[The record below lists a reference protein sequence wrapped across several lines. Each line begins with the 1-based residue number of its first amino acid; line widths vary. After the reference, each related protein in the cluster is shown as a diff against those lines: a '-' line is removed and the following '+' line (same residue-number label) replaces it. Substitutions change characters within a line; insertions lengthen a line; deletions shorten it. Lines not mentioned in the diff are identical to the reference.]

1 MVDSSVPLTRREL
14 REREAAQAVA
24 IPVPTVVPLSTPVPI
39 DRPAEGMGALFG
51 AIEATP
57 AETAWVAPITPSVER
72 TPSKAAAYPRRA
84 ERGRGKPA
92 SMRVRGIS
100 MKSLAG
106 RPPKKPFQQRAAAKG
121 LSFAAM
127 LFAGALVVG
136 MSVPANAFMSAT
148 TPAATIAAE
157 KLPTQSVSVAD
168 SVVQLATVRD
178 TFTVISYA
186 EQLKLKY
193 GNRSYSFSATTGA
206 VRWPFPYPVPITDGW
221 GDRVSPCLGCSTF
234 HKGVDFTPGE
244 GAPIYAI
251 ADGVVSF
258 SEVSDSGLGNYVIID
273 HVINGQK
280 VQSYYCH
287 MQMNSSPLKV
297 GDPIKVGDFVGL
309 VGMTGSA
316 TGPHLHFELHLDGVA
331 VDPFAWLTAN
341 AVN

>member
-1 MVDSSVPLTRREL
+1 MKGLT
-14 REREAAQAVA
+14 
-24 IPVPTVVPLSTPVPI
+24 
-39 DRPAEGMGALFG
+39 
-51 AIEATP
+51 
-57 AETAWVAPITPSVER
+57 
-72 TPSKAAAYPRRA
+72 
-84 ERGRGKPA
+84 
-92 SMRVRGIS
+92 
-100 MKSLAG
+100 G

-136 MSVPANAFMSAT
+136 MSVPANAFMTAT

-157 KLPTQSVSVAD
+157 KLPTQSISVAD

-178 TFTVISYA
+178 AFTVISYA
-186 EQLKLKY
+186 EQLQLKY
-193 GNRSYSFSATTGA
+193 GNRSYSFTATSGA

-221 GDRVSPCLGCSTF
+221 GDRVSPCFGCSTF

-258 SEVSDSGLGNYVIID
+258 AEVSDSGLGNNVTID
-273 HVINGQK
+273 HMINGQK
-280 VQSYYCH
+280 VQSIYAH
-287 MQMNSSPLKV
+287 MQMNSSPLTV
-297 GDPIKVGDFVGL
+297 GTQVKVGDFVGL

-316 TGPHLHFELHLDGVA
+316 TGPHLHFEIHLDGVA

-341 AVN
+341 AV